1 MIETWCNLIWF
12 RIETGRFI
20 AAESEFQLYSDSIEW
35 ANVFSGG
42 WSPLKNS
49 ILKLNVARISYG
61 DNLSKSYLN
70 PFLEFV
76 EFLVKTVIFTFNIFL
91 FSIDLIFDDLN
102 FVFYT
107 TNNDFLFIK
116 EILLKLNEI
125 KVTIGNFTY
134 KN

>member
-116 EILLKLNEI
+116 EILLKFNKI
-125 KVTIGNFTY
+125 KVKIGNFTC